1 MVKKS
6 TLILLIIAVVLI
18 VAYVWLQN
26 QGGLDFS
33 SHSNEPTTTSLP
45 HFIQME
51 SSNLVSL
58 KLTRPEQ
65 EDLIISKSADGEW
78 QINVPGASVTEG
90 NIAQIVAEFNAIQ
103 VKQQLNLDLD
113 LKTLGLDNPQYSFT
127 LTQGDGT
134 QHIIKIGSANPL
146 NTDYYAQLDANAP
159 VLISQGSID
168 NIVSIIESAATPPT
182 PTPAPTET
190 DG

>member
-6 TLILLIIAVVLI
+6 TLILLIIAVGLV
-18 VAYVWLQN
+18 VGYVWLQN
-26 QGGLDFS
+26 QGSLDFS
-33 SHSNEPTTTSLP
+33 SHSDEPTATPLP
-45 HFIQME
+45 HLIQLE
-51 SSNLVSL
+51 SSNLVLL

-65 EDLIISKSADGEW
+65 EDLIISKTADGGW

-113 LKTLGLDNPQYSFT
+113 LTTLGLDNPQYSFT

-146 NTDYYAQLDANAP
+146 NTDYYAQLDAGAP
-159 VLISQGSID
+159 VLVSQGSID

-182 PTPAPTET
+182 STPAPTAT
-190 DG
+190 NG

>member
-6 TLILLIIAVVLI
+6 TLILLIIAVGLV
-18 VAYVWLQN
+18 VGYVWLQN
-26 QGGLDFS
+26 QGSLDFS
-33 SHSNEPTTTSLP
+33 SHSDEPTATSLP
-45 HFIQME
+45 HFIQLE
-51 SSNLVSL
+51 SSNLVLL

-65 EDLIISKSADGEW
+65 EDLIISKSEDGGW

-113 LKTLGLDNPQYSFT
+113 LTTLGLNNPQYIFT

-134 QHIIKIGSANPL
+134 QHIIKIGNANPL
-146 NTDYYAQLDANAP
+146 NTDYYAQLDAGAP
-159 VLISQGSID
+159 VLVSQGSID
-168 NIVSIIESAATPPT
+168 SIVSILEIAATPPT
-182 PTPAPTET
+182 STPAPTAT

>member
-6 TLILLIIAVVLI
+6 TLILLIIAVVLV

-26 QGGLDFS
+26 QGGLNFS
-33 SHSNEPTTTSLP
+33 SHSDEPTATPLP
-45 HFIQME
+45 RFIQLE

-65 EDLIISKSADGEW
+65 EELIISKSADGGW

-113 LKTLGLDNPQYSFT
+113 LTTLGLDNPQYNFT
-127 LTQGDGT
+127 LTQIDGT
-134 QHIIKIGSANPL
+134 QHIIKIGRANPL
-146 NTDYYAQLDANAP
+146 NTDYYAQLDAGTP
-159 VLISQGSID
+159 VLVSQGSID
-168 NIVSIIESAATPPT
+168 NIVSILESAATPPT
-182 PTPAPTET
+182 PTPTPTVA

>member
-6 TLILLIIAVVLI
+6 TLILLIIAVGLV
-18 VAYVWLQN
+18 VGYVWLQN
-26 QGGLDFS
+26 QGSLDFS
-33 SHSNEPTTTSLP
+33 SHSDEPTATPLP
-45 HFIQME
+45 RFIQLE
-51 SSNLVSL
+51 SSNLVLL

-65 EDLIISKSADGEW
+65 EDLIISKSADGGW

-113 LKTLGLDNPQYSFT
+113 LTTLGLDNPQYSFT

-146 NTDYYAQLDANAP
+146 NTDYYAQLDAGAP
-159 VLISQGSID
+159 VLVSQGSID

>member
-6 TLILLIIAVVLI
+6 TLILLIIAVGLV
-18 VAYVWLQN
+18 VGYVWLQN
-26 QGGLDFS
+26 QGSLDFS
-33 SHSNEPTTTSLP
+33 SHSDEPTATSLP
-45 HFIQME
+45 HFIQLE
-51 SSNLVSL
+51 SSNLVLL

-65 EDLIISKSADGEW
+65 EDLIISKSADGGW

-113 LKTLGLDNPQYSFT
+113 LTTLGLDNPQYSFT
-127 LTQGDGT
+127 LTQGDST

-146 NTDYYAQLDANAP
+146 NTDYYAQLDAGAP
-159 VLISQGSID
+159 VLVSQGSID
-168 NIVSIIESAATPPT
+168 NIVSTLESAATTPT
-182 PTPAPTET
+182 LTPAPTVT

>member
-6 TLILLIIAVVLI
+6 TLILLIIAVVLV

-33 SHSNEPTTTSLP
+33 SNPNEPTATSLP
-45 HFIQME
+45 HFIQLE

-127 LTQGDGT
+127 LTQSDGT
-134 QHIIKIGSANPL
+134 QHIIKIGNANPL
-146 NTDYYAQLDANAP
+146 NTDYYAQLDAGAP
-159 VLISQGSID
+159 VLVSQGSID
-168 NIVSIIESAATPPT
+168 NIVSTLESAATTPT
-182 PTPAPTET
+182 LTPAPTVT

>member
-33 SHSNEPTTTSLP
+33 SHSNEPTATSLP
-45 HFIQME
+45 RFIQLE

-65 EDLIISKSADGEW
+65 EDLIISKSADGVW

-90 NIAQIVAEFNAIQ
+90 NITQIVAEFNAIQ

-113 LKTLGLDNPQYSFT
+113 LTTLGLDNPQYSFT
-127 LTQGDGT
+127 LTQSDGT
-134 QHIIKIGSANPL
+134 QHIIKIGNANPL
-146 NTDYYAQLDANAP
+146 NTDYYAQLDAGAP
-159 VLISQGSID
+159 VLVSQGSID
-168 NIVSIIESAATPPT
+168 NIVSILESAATPPT
-182 PTPAPTET
+182 PTPAPTAT

>member
-6 TLILLIIAVVLI
+6 TLILLIIAVGLV
-18 VAYVWLQN
+18 VGYVWLQN
-26 QGGLDFS
+26 QGSLDFS
-33 SHSNEPTTTSLP
+33 SHSDEPTATSLP
-45 HFIQME
+45 HFIQLE
-51 SSNLVSL
+51 SSNLVLL

-65 EDLIISKSADGEW
+65 EDLIISKSEDGGW

-113 LKTLGLDNPQYSFT
+113 LTTLGLDNPQYSFT
-127 LTQGDGT
+127 LSQGDGT
-134 QHIIKIGSANPL
+134 QHIIKIGKANPL
-146 NTDYYAQLDANAP
+146 NTDYYAQLDAGTP
-159 VLISQGSID
+159 VLVSQGSID
-168 NIVSIIESAATPPT
+168 NIVSILESAATPPT

-190 DG
+190 NG

>member
-6 TLILLIIAVVLI
+6 TLILLIIAVGLV
-18 VAYVWLQN
+18 VGYVWLQN
-26 QGGLDFS
+26 QGSLDFS
-33 SHSNEPTTTSLP
+33 SHSDEPTATSLP
-45 HFIQME
+45 HFIQLE
-51 SSNLVSL
+51 SSNLVLL

-65 EDLIISKSADGEW
+65 EDLIISKSEDGGW

-113 LKTLGLDNPQYSFT
+113 LTTLGLDNPQYSFT

-146 NTDYYAQLDANAP
+146 NTDYYAQLDAGAP
-159 VLISQGSID
+159 VLVSQGSID
-168 NIVSIIESAATPPT
+168 NIVSILESAATPPT
-182 PTPAPTET
+182 STPAPTAT
-190 DG
+190 NG

>member
-33 SHSNEPTTTSLP
+33 SHSNEPTATSLP
-45 HFIQME
+45 RFIQLE

-65 EDLIISKSADGEW
+65 EDLIISKSADGVW

-90 NIAQIVAEFNAIQ
+90 NITQIVAEFNAIQ

-113 LKTLGLDNPQYSFT
+113 LTTLGLDNPQYSFT
-127 LTQGDGT
+127 LTQSDGT
-134 QHIIKIGSANPL
+134 QHIIKIGNANPL
-146 NTDYYAQLDANAP
+146 NTDYYAQLDAGAP
-159 VLISQGSID
+159 VLVSQGSID
-168 NIVSIIESAATPPT
+168 NIVSILESAATPPT
-182 PTPAPTET
+182 PTPAPTVT

>member
-33 SHSNEPTTTSLP
+33 SHSNEPTATSLP
-45 HFIQME
+45 RFIQLE

-65 EDLIISKSADGEW
+65 EDLIISKSADGVW

-90 NIAQIVAEFNAIQ
+90 NITQIVAEFNAIQ

-113 LKTLGLDNPQYSFT
+113 LTTLGLDNPQYSFT
-127 LTQGDGT
+127 LTQSDGT
-134 QHIIKIGSANPL
+134 QHIIKIGNANPL
-146 NTDYYAQLDANAP
+146 NTDYYAQLDAGAP
-159 VLISQGSID
+159 VLVSQGSID
-168 NIVSIIESAATPPT
+168 NIVSILESAATPPT

>member
-6 TLILLIIAVVLI
+6 TLILLIIAVGLV
-18 VAYVWLQN
+18 VGYVWLQN
-26 QGGLDFS
+26 QGSLDFS
-33 SHSNEPTTTSLP
+33 SHSDEPTATPLP
-45 HFIQME
+45 RFIQLE
-51 SSNLVSL
+51 SSNLVLL

-65 EDLIISKSADGEW
+65 EDLIISKSADGGW

-113 LKTLGLDNPQYSFT
+113 LTTLGLDNPQYSFT

-146 NTDYYAQLDANAP
+146 NTDYYAQLDAGAP
-159 VLISQGSID
+159 VLVSQGSID
-168 NIVSIIESAATPPT
+168 NIVSIIESAATQPN

>member
-6 TLILLIIAVVLI
+6 TLILLIIAVVLV

-26 QGGLDFS
+26 QGGLNFS
-33 SHSNEPTTTSLP
+33 SHSDEPTATPLP
-45 HFIQME
+45 RFIQLE

-65 EDLIISKSADGEW
+65 EELIISKSADGGW

-103 VKQQLNLDLD
+103 VKQQLNLDLG
-113 LKTLGLDNPQYSFT
+113 LTTLGLDNPQYNFT
-127 LTQGDGT
+127 LTQIDGT
-134 QHIIKIGSANPL
+134 QHIIKIGRANPL
-146 NTDYYAQLDANAP
+146 NTDYYAQLDAGTP
-159 VLISQGSID
+159 VLVSQGSID
-168 NIVSIIESAATPPT
+168 SIVSILESAATPPT
-182 PTPAPTET
+182 PTPTPTVA

>member
-6 TLILLIIAVVLI
+6 TLILLIIAVGLV
-18 VAYVWLQN
+18 VGYVWLQN
-26 QGGLDFS
+26 QGSLDFS
-33 SHSNEPTTTSLP
+33 SHSDEPTATPLP
-45 HFIQME
+45 RFIQLE
-51 SSNLVSL
+51 SSNLVLL

-65 EDLIISKSADGEW
+65 EDLIISKSADGGW

-113 LKTLGLDNPQYSFT
+113 LTTLGLDNPQYSFT

-146 NTDYYAQLDANAP
+146 NTDYYAQLDAGAP
-159 VLISQGSID
+159 VLVSQGSID
-168 NIVSIIESAATPPT
+168 NIVSILESAATPPT

>member
-6 TLILLIIAVVLI
+6 TLILLIIAVGLV
-18 VAYVWLQN
+18 VGYVWLQN
-26 QGGLDFS
+26 QGSLDFS
-33 SHSNEPTTTSLP
+33 SHSNEPTATSLP
-45 HFIQME
+45 HLIQLE
-51 SSNLVSL
+51 SSNLVLL
-58 KLTRPEQ
+58 KLTRPEK
-65 EDLIISKSADGEW
+65 EDLIISKSADGGW
-78 QINVPGASVTEG
+78 QINVPDASVTEG

-113 LKTLGLDNPQYSFT
+113 LTTLGLDNPQYSFT

-146 NTDYYAQLDANAP
+146 NTDYYAQLDAGAP
-159 VLISQGSID
+159 VLVSQGSID
-168 NIVSIIESAATPPT
+168 NIVSIIESAATQPT

>member
-6 TLILLIIAVVLI
+6 TLILLIIAVGLV
-18 VAYVWLQN
+18 VAYAWLQN

-33 SHSNEPTTTSLP
+33 SHSEEPTATSLP
-45 HFIQME
+45 HFIQLE
-51 SSNLVSL
+51 SSNLVLL

-65 EDLIISKSADGEW
+65 EDLIISKSEDGGW

-113 LKTLGLDNPQYSFT
+113 LTTLGLDNPQYSFT

-146 NTDYYAQLDANAP
+146 NTDYYAQLDAGAP
-159 VLISQGSID
+159 VLVSQGSID

-182 PTPAPTET
+182 PTPAPAET

>member
-6 TLILLIIAVVLI
+6 TLILLIIAIILV

-26 QGGLDFS
+26 QGGLDFN
-33 SHSNEPTTTSLP
+33 SHSDEPTATPLP
-45 HFIQME
+45 NFIQLE
-51 SSNLVSL
+51 ASNLVSL
-58 KLTRPEQ
+58 KLTRHEQ
-65 EDLIISKSADGEW
+65 EDLIISKTADGEW

-127 LTQGDGT
+127 LTQSDGT

-146 NTDYYAQLDANAP
+146 NTDYYAQLDAGAP
-159 VLISQGSID
+159 VLVSQGSID
-168 NIVSIIESAATPPT
+168 NIVSTLESAATTPT
-182 PTPAPTET
+182 PTPAPTVT

>member
-6 TLILLIIAVVLI
+6 TLILLIIAAVL
-18 VAYVWLQN
+18 VGAYVWLQN
-26 QGGLDFS
+26 QGSLDFS
-33 SHSNEPTTTSLP
+33 SQSDEPTATPLP
-45 HFIQME
+45 RFIQLE
-51 SSNLVSL
+51 ASNLASL

-65 EDLIISKSADGEW
+65 EDLIISKTADGGW
-78 QINVPGASVTEG
+78 QINVPGASITEG
-90 NIAQIVAEFNAIQ
+90 NIAQIMTEFNAIQ

-113 LKTLGLDNPQYSFT
+113 LTTLGLNNPQYIFT

-134 QHIIKIGSANPL
+134 QHNIKIGNANPL
-146 NTDYYAQLDANAP
+146 NTDYYAQLDAGAP
-159 VLISQGSID
+159 VLVSQDSID

>member
-6 TLILLIIAVVLI
+6 TLILLIIAVLLV
-18 VAYVWLQN
+18 VAYVLLQN

-33 SHSNEPTTTSLP
+33 SHSDEPTATPLP
-45 HFIQME
+45 NFIQLE
-51 SSNLVSL
+51 ASNLVSL
-58 KLTRPEQ
+58 KLTRHEQ
-65 EDLIISKSADGEW
+65 EDLIISKTADGGW
-78 QINVPGASVTEG
+78 QINVPGASITEG
-90 NIAQIVAEFNAIQ
+90 NIAQIMTEFNAIQ
-103 VKQQLNLDLD
+103 VKQQFNLDLD
-113 LKTLGLDNPQYSFT
+113 LTTLGLDNPQYIFT

-134 QHIIKIGSANPL
+134 QHIIKIGNANPL
-146 NTDYYAQLDANAP
+146 NTDYYAQLDAGAP
-159 VLISQGSID
+159 VLVSQGSID

>member
-6 TLILLIIAVVLI
+6 TLILLIIAVGLV
-18 VAYVWLQN
+18 VGYVWLQN
-26 QGGLDFS
+26 QGSLDFS
-33 SHSNEPTTTSLP
+33 SHSDEPTATSLP
-45 HFIQME
+45 HFIQLE
-51 SSNLVSL
+51 SSNLVLL

-65 EDLIISKSADGEW
+65 EDLIISKSEDGGW

-103 VKQQLNLDLD
+103 VKQQFNLDLD
-113 LKTLGLDNPQYSFT
+113 LTTLGLDKPQYIFT

-134 QHIIKIGSANPL
+134 QHIIKIGNANPL
-146 NTDYYAQLDANAP
+146 NTDYYAQLDAGAP
-159 VLISQGSID
+159 VLVSQGSID

-182 PTPAPTET
+182 PTPAPTKT

>member
-6 TLILLIIAVVLI
+6 TLILLIIAVGLV
-18 VAYVWLQN
+18 VGYVWLQN
-26 QGGLDFS
+26 QGSLDFS
-33 SHSNEPTTTSLP
+33 SHSDEPTATPLP
-45 HFIQME
+45 RFIQLE
-51 SSNLVSL
+51 SSNLVLL

-65 EDLIISKSADGEW
+65 EDLIISKSEDGGW

-113 LKTLGLDNPQYSFT
+113 LTTLGLDNPQYSFT

-146 NTDYYAQLDANAP
+146 NTDYYAQLDAGAP
-159 VLISQGSID
+159 VLVSQGSID

-182 PTPAPTET
+182 PTPAPTKT

>member
-65 EDLIISKSADGEW
+65 EDLVFSKSADGEW
-78 QINVPGASVTEG
+78 QINVPGANVTEG
-90 NIAQIVAEFNAIQ
+90 NITQIVAEFNAIQ

-113 LKTLGLDNPQYSFT
+113 LTTLGLDNPQYSFT

-146 NTDYYAQLDANAP
+146 NTDYYAQLDAGAP
-159 VLISQGSID
+159 VLVSQGSID
-168 NIVSIIESAATPPT
+168 NIVSILESAATPPT
-182 PTPAPTET
+182 STPAPTAT
-190 DG
+190 NG

>member
-6 TLILLIIAVVLI
+6 TLILLIIAAVL
-18 VAYVWLQN
+18 VGAYVWLQN
-26 QGGLDFS
+26 QGSLDFS
-33 SHSNEPTTTSLP
+33 SHSDEPTATSLP
-45 HFIQME
+45 HFIQLE
-51 SSNLVSL
+51 SSNLVLL

-65 EDLIISKSADGEW
+65 EDLIISKSEDGGW

-90 NIAQIVAEFNAIQ
+90 NIAQIMTEFNAIQ

-113 LKTLGLDNPQYSFT
+113 LTTLGLNNPQYIFT

-134 QHIIKIGSANPL
+134 QHIIKIGNANPL
-146 NTDYYAQLDANAP
+146 NTDYYAQLDASAP
-159 VLISQGSID
+159 VLVSQGSID

-182 PTPAPTET
+182 STPAPTAT

>member
-6 TLILLIIAVVLI
+6 TLILLIIAIVLV

-33 SHSNEPTTTSLP
+33 SHSNEPTATSLP
-45 HFIQME
+45 RFIQLE
-51 SSNLVSL
+51 SSNFVSL

-65 EDLIISKSADGEW
+65 EDLMISKSADGVW
-78 QINVPGASVTEG
+78 QINVPGATVTEG
-90 NIAQIVAEFNAIQ
+90 NIAQVVAEFNAIQ

-113 LKTLGLDNPQYSFT
+113 LTTLGLDNPQYNFT
-127 LTQGDGT
+127 LTQSDGT
-134 QHIIKIGSANPL
+134 QHIIKIGNANPL
-146 NTDYYAQLDANAP
+146 NTDYYAQLDAGAP
-159 VLISQGSID
+159 VLVSQGSVD
-168 NIVSIIESAATPPT
+168 NIVSILESAATPPT
-182 PTPAPTET
+182 PTPTPTVA

>member
-6 TLILLIIAVVLI
+6 TLILLIIAVGLV

-26 QGGLDFS
+26 QGSLDFS
-33 SHSNEPTTTSLP
+33 SHSDEPTATSLP
-45 HFIQME
+45 HFIQLE
-51 SSNLVSL
+51 SSNLVLL
-58 KLTRPEQ
+58 KLTRPEK
-65 EDLIISKSADGEW
+65 EDLIISKSADGGW
-78 QINVPGASVTEG
+78 QINVPDASVTEG

-113 LKTLGLDNPQYSFT
+113 LTTLGLDNPQYSFT
-127 LTQGDGT
+127 LTQGDST

-146 NTDYYAQLDANAP
+146 NTDYYAQLDAGAP
-159 VLISQGSID
+159 VLVSQGSID